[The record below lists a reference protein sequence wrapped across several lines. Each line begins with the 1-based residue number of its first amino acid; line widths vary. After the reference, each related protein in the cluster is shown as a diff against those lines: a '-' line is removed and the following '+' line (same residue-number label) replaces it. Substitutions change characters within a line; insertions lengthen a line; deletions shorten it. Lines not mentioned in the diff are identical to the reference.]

1 MTNGLPIRRAPANA
15 VSVTLTPKQETF
27 AQRFAVHGNATQ
39 AYREAFDCSGP
50 IRPATIR
57 QRAYELVH
65 SPDVASRVRELV
77 AVAAEG
83 TTIDARSRMVRLQDI
98 VEADPGELVRTVAEA
113 CRWCHGFEHKHMWI
127 DSDEFCTAVAE
138 ASNMGKPLPSMDG
151 GFGFTPH
158 AEPHERCPRCHGDGV
173 MRVVVTPTD
182 QLSPA
187 ARRLLKGIRQKATGE
202 VVITLHDQIAAADML
217 NKMQGVY
224 VDRSVS
230 LNVNANVPQLK
241 DMTTEQALDF
251 LESLKPTTK

>member
-1 MTNGLPIRRAPANA
+1 MTNGLPIRRAASNA
-15 VSVTLTPKQETF
+15 LSVALTPKQENF
-27 AQRFAVHGNATQ
+27 AQRFAACGNAAK
-39 AYREAFDCSGP
+39 AYREAFECSP
-50 IRPATIR
+50 SIRPATVA

-65 SPDVASRVRELV
+65 SPGVASRVRELV
-77 AVAAEG
+77 AIAAEG

-113 CRWCHGFEHKHMWI
+113 CRYCHGDAHQHQWI
-127 DSDEFCTAVAE
+127 DAAEFCAAVEE
-138 ASNMGKPLPSMDG
+138 ASHLGKPMPSCDG
-151 GFGFTPH
+151 GFGYTPH

-173 MRVVVTPTD
+173 MRVVITPTD

-230 LNVNANVPQLK
+230 VNVNANLPPLK
-241 DMTTEQALDF
+241 EMTTEQALDF
-251 LESLKPTTK
+251 LESLKPTNA